1 MKKKTEAIV
10 YILII
15 FIIALII
22 SGIIV
27 FAKRNEPK
35 KENIALEAY
44 EIANVEEVSKD
55 IPEFKVEIIGDYEG
69 LLDNNILKEKNIKMY
84 QFDAGISN
92 GNQTQTAKYTGF
104 KLADI
109 LDAIDI
115 YEYSSLEFK
124 SDEDYSSV
132 VNEANDKSFIVF
144 MKNEKEIDISL
155 LLVDKPYYKSVQN
168 VTRIFVGNDHT
179 FLEDKS

>member
-69 LLDNNILKEKNIKMY
+69 LLDNNIYSPAGSYLKKLINERK
-84 QFDAGISN
+84 
-92 GNQTQTAKYTGF
+92 KY
-104 KLADI
+104 KDVSI
-109 LDAIDI
+109 
-115 YEYSSLEFK
+115 
-124 SDEDYSSV
+124 
-132 VNEANDKSFIVF
+132 
-144 MKNEKEIDISL
+144 
-155 LLVDKPYYKSVQN
+155 
-168 VTRIFVGNDHT
+168 
-179 FLEDKS
+179 